1 MTYNQL
7 WKRLTAIYNEREAQA
22 IVRTVLDALF
32 GMSLTDICLGKVTQL
47 SADDTT
53 RLEKIIQRLEKS
65 EPVQYVLGAEWFAGR
80 LFSVA
85 PGVLIPRPETEA
97 LVQWAC
103 DEAKEKEKEDNSK
116 EERGEEEEGS
126 RKGEG
131 SKKDEAPKKE
141 EAQRKEDASKKEE
154 QLLSSPSKEEK
165 EGSKKGEA
173 SKKEEQLLSSPSKEE
188 KEGSKKG
195 EASKKEE
202 QLLSSP
208 SKEEKEGSK
217 KGEAS
222 KKEEQLLSSPSKE
235 EKEGLR
241 KEAEAPHP
249 SILDIGTG
257 SGCIAITVALALP
270 KARVTAWDIST
281 DALTIAAGNAHRL
294 GASVRFEHQDA
305 LSAPDD
311 EERWDVIVSN
321 PPYICDRERADM
333 SDNVLSYE
341 PELALF
347 VPDSDPLLFYRAIT
361 RYASKALKPGGRLLF
376 ETNTA
381 YAHEVAQ
388 AMADEGFTAIE
399 VRNDC
404 FGKPR
409 MVKGAFLKVKK

>member
-53 RLEKIIQRLEKS
+53 RLEKIMQRLEKS

-80 LFSVA
+80 LFDVA
-85 PGVLIPRPETEA
+85 PGVLIPRPETED
-97 LVQWAC
+97 LVKWAC

-116 EERGEEEEGS
+116 EERG
-126 RKGEG
+126 
-131 SKKDEAPKKE
+131 
-141 EAQRKEDASKKEE
+141 
-154 QLLSSPSKEEK
+154 KEEK
-165 EGSKKGEA
+165 EVSKKGEA
-173 SKKEEQLLSSPSKEE
+173 PQKEEQPLSSTLKEE
-188 KEGSKKG
+188 E
-195 EASKKEE
+195 
-202 QLLSSP
+202 
-208 SKEEKEGSK
+208 
-217 KGEAS
+217 
-222 KKEEQLLSSPSKE
+222 
-235 EKEGLR
+235 EGLR
-241 KEAEAPHP
+241 KGKDASQKEEQHLSSLLKSNKEVSEKGEEAPHP

-270 KARVTAWDIST
+270 QARVTAWDIST
-281 DALTIAAGNAHRL
+281 DALAIAAGNAHRL

-333 SDNVLSYE
+333 SDNVLCYE

-347 VPDSDPLLFYRAIT
+347 VPDSDPLLFYRAIA

-388 AMADEGFTAIE
+388 TMADEGFTAIE

-409 MVKGAFLKVKK
+409 MVKGTFLKVKKG

>member
-53 RLEKIIQRLEKS
+53 RLEKIMQRLEKS

-80 LFSVA
+80 LFDVA
-85 PGVLIPRPETEA
+85 PGVLIPRPETED
-97 LVQWAC
+97 LVKWAC
-103 DEAKEKEKEDNSK
+103 DEAKGKEKEDNSK
-116 EERGEEEEGS
+116 EERGKEEKEV
-126 RKGEG
+126 
-131 SKKDEAPKKE
+131 SKKREAPKKE
-141 EAQRKEDASKKEE
+141 EQP
-154 QLLSSPSKEEK
+154 LSYP
-165 EGSKKGEA
+165 
-173 SKKEEQLLSSPSKEE
+173 L
-188 KEGSKKG
+188 
-195 EASKKEE
+195 
-202 QLLSSP
+202 
-208 SKEEKEGSK
+208 
-217 KGEAS
+217 
-222 KKEEQLLSSPSKE
+222 KE

-241 KEAEAPHP
+241 KGEDASQKEEQLLSSLLKNNKEVSKKGEEAPHP

-270 KARVTAWDIST
+270 QARVTAWDIST
-281 DALTIAAGNAHRL
+281 DALAIAAGNAHRL

-347 VPDSDPLLFYRAIT
+347 VPDSDPLLFYRAIA

-388 AMADEGFTAIE
+388 VMADEGFTAIE

-409 MVKGAFLKVKK
+409 MVKGAFIREE

>member
-53 RLEKIIQRLEKS
+53 RLEKIMQRLEKS
-65 EPVQYVLGAEWFAGR
+65 EPVQYVLGAGWFAGR
-80 LFSVA
+80 LFDVA
-85 PGVLIPRPETEA
+85 PGVLIPRPETED
-97 LVQWAC
+97 LVKWAC

-116 EERGEEEEGS
+116 EERGKEEKEVS
-126 RKGEG
+126 KKGE
-131 SKKDEAPKKE
+131 AP
-141 EAQRKEDASKKEE
+141 QKEE
-154 QLLSSPSKEEK
+154 QLLSSPLKEEE
-165 EGSKKGEA
+165 EGLRKGKDA
-173 SKKEEQLLSSPSKEE
+173 SQKEEQLLSSPLKEE
-188 KEGSKKG
+188 E
-195 EASKKEE
+195 
-202 QLLSSP
+202 
-208 SKEEKEGSK
+208 
-217 KGEAS
+217 
-222 KKEEQLLSSPSKE
+222 
-235 EKEGLR
+235 EGLR
-241 KEAEAPHP
+241 KGEDAPQKEEQHLSSLLKSNKEVSEKGEEVPHP

-270 KARVTAWDIST
+270 QARVTAWDIST
-281 DALTIAAGNAHRL
+281 DALAIAAGNAHRL

-311 EERWDVIVSN
+311 EACWDVIVSN

-347 VPDSDPLLFYRAIT
+347 VPDSDPLLFYRAIA

-381 YAHEVAQ
+381 YVHEVAQ
-388 AMADEGFTAIE
+388 AMANEGFTAIE

-404 FGKPR
+404 FGKQR
-409 MVKGAFLKVKK
+409 MVKGDFLKVKK

>member
-7 WKRLTAIYNEREAQA
+7 WKRLTVIYNEREAQA

-53 RLEKIIQRLEKS
+53 RLEKIMQRLEKS

-80 LFSVA
+80 LFDVA
-85 PGVLIPRPETEA
+85 PGVLIPRPETED
-97 LVQWAC
+97 LVKWAC

-116 EERGEEEEGS
+116 EERGKEERSEEE
-126 RKGEG
+126 
-131 SKKDEAPKKE
+131 
-141 EAQRKEDASKKEE
+141 KEDSKKE
-154 QLLSSPSKEEK
+154 
-165 EGSKKGEA
+165 
-173 SKKEEQLLSSPSKEE
+173 
-188 KEGSKKG
+188 
-195 EASKKEE
+195 
-202 QLLSSP
+202 
-208 SKEEKEGSK
+208 
-217 KGEAS
+217 
-222 KKEEQLLSSPSKE
+222 
-235 EKEGLR
+235 
-241 KEAEAPHP
+241 EAPHP

-270 KARVTAWDIST
+270 QARVTAWDIST
-281 DALTIAAGNAHRL
+281 DALAIAAGNAHRL

-311 EERWDVIVSN
+311 EACWDVIVSN

-388 AMADEGFTAIE
+388 TMANEGFTAIE

-409 MVKGAFLKVKK
+409 MVKGAFIREE

>member
-53 RLEKIIQRLEKS
+53 RLEKIMQRLEKS
-65 EPVQYVLGAEWFAGR
+65 EPVQYVLGAGWFAGR
-80 LFSVA
+80 LFDVA
-85 PGVLIPRPETEA
+85 PGVLIPRPETED
-97 LVQWAC
+97 LVKWAC

-116 EERGEEEEGS
+116 EERGKEEMEVSE
-126 RKGEG
+126 KG
-131 SKKDEAPKKE
+131 EAPKKE
-141 EAQRKEDASKKEE
+141 EQP
-154 QLLSSPSKEEK
+154 LSTP
-165 EGSKKGEA
+165 
-173 SKKEEQLLSSPSKEE
+173 L
-188 KEGSKKG
+188 
-195 EASKKEE
+195 
-202 QLLSSP
+202 
-208 SKEEKEGSK
+208 
-217 KGEAS
+217 
-222 KKEEQLLSSPSKE
+222 KE

-241 KEAEAPHP
+241 KGKDASQKEEQPLSSPLKEEEEGLRKGKDASQKEEQHLSSLLKSNKEVSEKGEEVPHP

-270 KARVTAWDIST
+270 QARVTAWDIST

-311 EERWDVIVSN
+311 EARWDVIVSN

-347 VPDSDPLLFYRAIT
+347 VPDNDPLLFYRAIA

-388 AMADEGFTAIE
+388 TMANEGFTAIE

-409 MVKGAFLKVKK
+409 MVKGDFLKVKK

>member
-53 RLEKIIQRLEKS
+53 RLEKIMQRLEKS

-80 LFSVA
+80 LFDVA
-85 PGVLIPRPETEA
+85 PGVLIPRPETEN
-97 LVQWAC
+97 LVKWAC

-116 EERGEEEEGS
+116 EERGKEEKEVS
-126 RKGEG
+126 KKGE
-131 SKKDEAPKKE
+131 AP
-141 EAQRKEDASKKEE
+141 QKEE
-154 QLLSSPSKEEK
+154 QLLSSPLKEE
-165 EGSKKGEA
+165 E
-173 SKKEEQLLSSPSKEE
+173 
-188 KEGSKKG
+188 
-195 EASKKEE
+195 
-202 QLLSSP
+202 
-208 SKEEKEGSK
+208 
-217 KGEAS
+217 
-222 KKEEQLLSSPSKE
+222 
-235 EKEGLR
+235 EGLR
-241 KEAEAPHP
+241 KGKDASQKEEQHLYSLLKSNKEVSEKGEEVPHP

-270 KARVTAWDIST
+270 QARVTAWDIST
-281 DALTIAAGNAHRL
+281 DALAIAAGNAHRL

-321 PPYICDRERADM
+321 PPYICDKERADM

-347 VPDSDPLLFYRAIT
+347 VPDSDPLLFYRAIA

-388 AMADEGFTAIE
+388 AMANEGFTAIE
-399 VRNDC
+399 IRNDC

-409 MVKGAFLKVKK
+409 MVKGTFFKGKKVKR

>member
-53 RLEKIIQRLEKS
+53 RLEKIMQRLEKS

-80 LFSVA
+80 LFDVA
-85 PGVLIPRPETEA
+85 PGVLIPRPETED
-97 LVQWAC
+97 LVKWAC
-103 DEAKEKEKEDNSK
+103 DEAREKEDNSK
-116 EERGEEEEGS
+116 EERG
-126 RKGEG
+126 
-131 SKKDEAPKKE
+131 KE
-141 EAQRKEDASKKEE
+141 EKEDSKKEE
-154 QLLSSPSKEEK
+154 V
-165 EGSKKGEA
+165 
-173 SKKEEQLLSSPSKEE
+173 
-188 KEGSKKG
+188 
-195 EASKKEE
+195 
-202 QLLSSP
+202 
-208 SKEEKEGSK
+208 
-217 KGEAS
+217 
-222 KKEEQLLSSPSKE
+222 
-235 EKEGLR
+235 
-241 KEAEAPHP
+241 PHP

-270 KARVTAWDIST
+270 QARVTAWDIST
-281 DALTIAAGNAHRL
+281 DALAIAAGNAHRL

-347 VPDSDPLLFYRAIT
+347 VPDSDPLLFYRAIA

-388 AMADEGFTAIE
+388 TMANEGFTAIE

-409 MVKGAFLKVKK
+409 MVKGAFIREE

>member
-7 WKRLTAIYNEREAQA
+7 WKRLTVIYNEREAQA
-22 IVRTVLDALF
+22 IVRTVLDVLF

-53 RLEKIIQRLEKS
+53 RLEKIMQRLEKS

-80 LFSVA
+80 LFDVA
-85 PGVLIPRPETEA
+85 PGVLIPRPETEE
-97 LVQWAC
+97 LVKWTC

-116 EERGEEEEGS
+116 EERG
-126 RKGEG
+126 
-131 SKKDEAPKKE
+131 
-141 EAQRKEDASKKEE
+141 
-154 QLLSSPSKEEK
+154 KEEK
-165 EGSKKGEA
+165 EVSKKGE
-173 SKKEEQLLSSPSKEE
+173 
-188 KEGSKKG
+188 
-195 EASKKEE
+195 
-202 QLLSSP
+202 
-208 SKEEKEGSK
+208 
-217 KGEAS
+217 
-222 KKEEQLLSSPSKE
+222 
-235 EKEGLR
+235 
-241 KEAEAPHP
+241 EAPHP

-270 KARVTAWDIST
+270 QARVTAWDIST
-281 DALTIAAGNAHRL
+281 DALAIAAGNAHRL

-311 EERWDVIVSN
+311 EACWDVIVSN

-409 MVKGAFLKVKK
+409 MVKGAFIREE

>member
-53 RLEKIIQRLEKS
+53 RLEKIMQRLEKS

-80 LFSVA
+80 LFDVA
-85 PGVLIPRPETEA
+85 PGVLIPRPETED
-97 LVQWAC
+97 LVKWAC
-103 DEAKEKEKEDNSK
+103 DEAKEKEKEKEDNSK
-116 EERGEEEEGS
+116 EERGKEEKEVS
-126 RKGEG
+126 KKGE
-131 SKKDEAPKKE
+131 AP
-141 EAQRKEDASKKEE
+141 KKEE
-154 QLLSSPSKEEK
+154 QLLSSPLKEEE
-165 EGSKKGEA
+165 EGLRKGKDA
-173 SKKEEQLLSSPSKEE
+173 SQKEEQPLSS
-188 KEGSKKG
+188 
-195 EASKKEE
+195 
-202 QLLSSP
+202 LL
-208 SKEEKEGSK
+208 
-217 KGEAS
+217 
-222 KKEEQLLSSPSKE
+222 KE

-241 KEAEAPHP
+241 KGEDASQKEEQLLSSLLKNNKEVSEKGEEAPHP

-270 KARVTAWDIST
+270 QARVTAWDIST
-281 DALTIAAGNAHRL
+281 DALAIAAGNAHRL

-347 VPDSDPLLFYRAIT
+347 VPDSDPLLFYRAIA

-409 MVKGAFLKVKK
+409 MVKGAFIREE

>member
-7 WKRLTAIYNEREAQA
+7 WKRLTVIYNEREAQA

-53 RLEKIIQRLEKS
+53 RLEKIMQRLEKS

-80 LFSVA
+80 LFDVA
-85 PGVLIPRPETEA
+85 PGVLIPRPETED
-97 LVQWAC
+97 LVRWAC
-103 DEAKEKEKEDNSK
+103 DEAKEKEDNSK
-116 EERGEEEEGS
+116 EERGKEEKEV
-126 RKGEG
+126 
-131 SKKDEAPKKE
+131 SKKREAPKKE
-141 EAQRKEDASKKEE
+141 EQPLSSPLKEEKEGLRKGKDASKKEE
-154 QLLSSPSKEEK
+154 QLLSSLLKNNKEV
-165 EGSKKGEA
+165 SKKGE
-173 SKKEEQLLSSPSKEE
+173 
-188 KEGSKKG
+188 
-195 EASKKEE
+195 
-202 QLLSSP
+202 
-208 SKEEKEGSK
+208 
-217 KGEAS
+217 
-222 KKEEQLLSSPSKE
+222 
-235 EKEGLR
+235 
-241 KEAEAPHP
+241 EAPHP

-270 KARVTAWDIST
+270 QARVTAWDIST
-281 DALTIAAGNAHRL
+281 DALAIAAGNAHRL

-347 VPDSDPLLFYRAIT
+347 VPDSDPLLFYRAIAH
-361 RYASKALKPGGRLLF
+361 YASKALKPGGRLLF

-388 AMADEGFTAIE
+388 TMADEGFTAIE

-409 MVKGAFLKVKK
+409 MVKGAFIREE

>member
-53 RLEKIIQRLEKS
+53 RLEKIMQRLEKS

-80 LFSVA
+80 LFDVA
-85 PGVLIPRPETEA
+85 PGVLIPRPETED
-97 LVQWAC
+97 LVKWTC
-103 DEAKEKEKEDNSK
+103 DEAKEKEKEKEDNSK
-116 EERGEEEEGS
+116 EERG
-126 RKGEG
+126 
-131 SKKDEAPKKE
+131 
-141 EAQRKEDASKKEE
+141 
-154 QLLSSPSKEEK
+154 KEEK
-165 EGSKKGEA
+165 EVSKKGE
-173 SKKEEQLLSSPSKEE
+173 
-188 KEGSKKG
+188 
-195 EASKKEE
+195 
-202 QLLSSP
+202 
-208 SKEEKEGSK
+208 
-217 KGEAS
+217 
-222 KKEEQLLSSPSKE
+222 
-235 EKEGLR
+235 
-241 KEAEAPHP
+241 EAPHP

-270 KARVTAWDIST
+270 QAHVTAWDIST
-281 DALTIAAGNAHRL
+281 DALAIAAGNAHRL

-347 VPDSDPLLFYRAIT
+347 VPDSDPLLFYRAIA

-388 AMADEGFTAIE
+388 TMANEGFTAIE

-409 MVKGAFLKVKK
+409 MVKGAFIREE

>member
-53 RLEKIIQRLEKS
+53 RLEKIMQRLEKS

-80 LFSVA
+80 LFDVA
-85 PGVLIPRPETEA
+85 PGVLIPRPETED
-97 LVQWAC
+97 LVKWAC
-103 DEAKEKEKEDNSK
+103 DEAKEKEDNSK
-116 EERGEEEEGS
+116 EERGKEEKEV
-126 RKGEG
+126 
-131 SKKDEAPKKE
+131 SKKREAL
-141 EAQRKEDASKKEE
+141 KKEE
-154 QLLSSPSKEEK
+154 QPLSSP
-165 EGSKKGEA
+165 
-173 SKKEEQLLSSPSKEE
+173 L
-188 KEGSKKG
+188 
-195 EASKKEE
+195 
-202 QLLSSP
+202 
-208 SKEEKEGSK
+208 
-217 KGEAS
+217 
-222 KKEEQLLSSPSKE
+222 KE

-241 KEAEAPHP
+241 KGEDAPQKEEQLLSSLLKNNNEVSKKGEEAPHP

-270 KARVTAWDIST
+270 QARVTAWDIST
-281 DALTIAAGNAHRL
+281 DALAIAAGNAHRL

-311 EERWDVIVSN
+311 EACWDVIVSN

-347 VPDSDPLLFYRAIT
+347 VPDSDPLLFYRAIA

-409 MVKGAFLKVKK
+409 MVKGAFIREE

>member
-53 RLEKIIQRLEKS
+53 RLEKIMQRLEKS

-80 LFSVA
+80 LFDVA
-85 PGVLIPRPETEA
+85 PGVLIPRPETED
-97 LVQWAC
+97 LVKWAC

-116 EERGEEEEGS
+116 EERGKEEMEVSE
-126 RKGEG
+126 KG
-131 SKKDEAPKKE
+131 EAPKKE
-141 EAQRKEDASKKEE
+141 EQP
-154 QLLSSPSKEEK
+154 LSSPLKEK
-165 EGSKKGEA
+165 
-173 SKKEEQLLSSPSKEE
+173 
-188 KEGSKKG
+188 
-195 EASKKEE
+195 
-202 QLLSSP
+202 
-208 SKEEKEGSK
+208 
-217 KGEAS
+217 
-222 KKEEQLLSSPSKE
+222 
-235 EKEGLR
+235 KEGLR
-241 KEAEAPHP
+241 KGEDAPQKEEQHLSSLLKNNKEVSEKGEEVPHP

-270 KARVTAWDIST
+270 QARVTAWDIST
-281 DALTIAAGNAHRL
+281 DALAIAAGNAHRL

-305 LSAPDD
+305 LNAPDD

-347 VPDSDPLLFYRAIT
+347 VPDSDPLLFYRAIA

-381 YAHEVAQ
+381 YVHEVAQ
-388 AMADEGFTAIE
+388 TMADEGFTAIE

-409 MVKGAFLKVKK
+409 MVKGDFLKVKK

>member
-53 RLEKIIQRLEKS
+53 RLEKIMQRLEKS
-65 EPVQYVLGAEWFAGR
+65 EPVQYVLGAGWFAGR
-80 LFSVA
+80 LFDVA
-85 PGVLIPRPETEA
+85 PGVLIPRPETED
-97 LVQWAC
+97 LVKWAC
-103 DEAKEKEKEDNSK
+103 DEAKEKEDNSK
-116 EERGEEEEGS
+116 EERGKEEKEVS
-126 RKGEG
+126 KKGE
-131 SKKDEAPKKE
+131 AP
-141 EAQRKEDASKKEE
+141 QKEE
-154 QLLSSPSKEEK
+154 QLLSSPLKEEE
-165 EGSKKGEA
+165 EGLRKGEDA
-173 SKKEEQLLSSPSKEE
+173 PQKEEQPLSSP
-188 KEGSKKG
+188 
-195 EASKKEE
+195 
-202 QLLSSP
+202 L
-208 SKEEKEGSK
+208 
-217 KGEAS
+217 
-222 KKEEQLLSSPSKE
+222 KE

-241 KEAEAPHP
+241 KGEDASQKEEQLLSSLLKNNKEVSEKGEEAPHP
-249 SILDIGTG
+249 TILDIGTG

-270 KARVTAWDIST
+270 QARVTAWDIST
-281 DALTIAAGNAHRL
+281 DALAIAAGNAHRL
-294 GASVRFEHQDA
+294 GASIRFEHQDA
-305 LSAPDD
+305 LNAPDD
-311 EERWDVIVSN
+311 EARWDVIVSN

-347 VPDSDPLLFYRAIT
+347 VPDSDPLLFYRAIA

-381 YAHEVAQ
+381 YVLEVAQ
-388 AMADEGFTAIE
+388 AMANEGFTAIE

-409 MVKGAFLKVKK
+409 MVKGTFFKGKKVKR

>member
-53 RLEKIIQRLEKS
+53 RLEKIMQRLEKS

-80 LFSVA
+80 LFDVA
-85 PGVLIPRPETEA
+85 PGVLIPRPETED
-97 LVQWAC
+97 LVKWAC

-116 EERGEEEEGS
+116 EERG
-126 RKGEG
+126 
-131 SKKDEAPKKE
+131 KE
-141 EAQRKEDASKKEE
+141 EKEVSKKEE
-154 QLLSSPSKEEK
+154 V
-165 EGSKKGEA
+165 
-173 SKKEEQLLSSPSKEE
+173 
-188 KEGSKKG
+188 
-195 EASKKEE
+195 
-202 QLLSSP
+202 
-208 SKEEKEGSK
+208 
-217 KGEAS
+217 
-222 KKEEQLLSSPSKE
+222 
-235 EKEGLR
+235 
-241 KEAEAPHP
+241 PHP

-270 KARVTAWDIST
+270 QARVTAWDIST
-281 DALTIAAGNAHRL
+281 DALAIAAGNAHKL

-347 VPDSDPLLFYRAIT
+347 VPDNDPLLFYRAIA

-388 AMADEGFTAIE
+388 VMADEGFTAIE

-409 MVKGAFLKVKK
+409 MVKGAFIREE

>member
-53 RLEKIIQRLEKS
+53 RLEKIMQRLEKS

-80 LFSVA
+80 LFDVA
-85 PGVLIPRPETEA
+85 PGVLIPRPETED
-97 LVQWAC
+97 LVKWAC
-103 DEAKEKEKEDNSK
+103 DEAKEKEKEKEKEDNSK
-116 EERGEEEEGS
+116 EERG
-126 RKGEG
+126 
-131 SKKDEAPKKE
+131 
-141 EAQRKEDASKKEE
+141 
-154 QLLSSPSKEEK
+154 KEEK
-165 EGSKKGEA
+165 EVSKKGE
-173 SKKEEQLLSSPSKEE
+173 
-188 KEGSKKG
+188 
-195 EASKKEE
+195 
-202 QLLSSP
+202 
-208 SKEEKEGSK
+208 
-217 KGEAS
+217 
-222 KKEEQLLSSPSKE
+222 
-235 EKEGLR
+235 
-241 KEAEAPHP
+241 EAPHP

-270 KARVTAWDIST
+270 QAHVTAWDIST
-281 DALTIAAGNAHRL
+281 DALAIAAGNAHRL

-347 VPDSDPLLFYRAIT
+347 VPDSDPLLFYRAIA

-388 AMADEGFTAIE
+388 TMANEGFTAIE

-409 MVKGAFLKVKK
+409 MVKGAFIREE

>member
-85 PGVLIPRPETEA
+85 PGVLIPRPETED
-97 LVQWAC
+97 LVKWAC
-103 DEAKEKEKEDNSK
+103 DEAKEKEKEDNGK
-116 EERGEEEEGS
+116 EERGKEEEE
-126 RKGEG
+126 
-131 SKKDEAPKKE
+131 D
-141 EAQRKEDASKKEE
+141 SKKEE
-154 QLLSSPSKEEK
+154 QTFSSPSKEEK
-165 EGSKKGEA
+165 ED
-173 SKKEEQLLSSPSKEE
+173 SKE
-188 KEGSKKG
+188 G
-195 EASKKEE
+195 
-202 QLLSSP
+202 
-208 SKEEKEGSK
+208 
-217 KGEAS
+217 
-222 KKEEQLLSSPSKE
+222 
-235 EKEGLR
+235 
-241 KEAEAPHP
+241 EAPHP

-270 KARVTAWDIST
+270 QARVTAWDISP
-281 DALTIAAGNAHRL
+281 DALAIAAGNAHKL

-311 EERWDVIVSN
+311 KERWDVIVSN

-347 VPDSDPLLFYRAIT
+347 VPDSDPLLFYRAIA
-361 RYASKALKPGGRLLF
+361 RYASKALKPRGRLLF

-388 AMADEGFTAIE
+388 AMANEGFTAIE

-409 MVKGAFLKVKK
+409 MVKGAFIREELIK

>member
-53 RLEKIIQRLEKS
+53 RLEKIMQRLEKS

-80 LFSVA
+80 LFDVA
-85 PGVLIPRPETEA
+85 PGVLIPRPETED
-97 LVQWAC
+97 LVKWAC
-103 DEAKEKEKEDNSK
+103 DEAKEKEKEDNNK
-116 EERGEEEEGS
+116 EERGKEEKEVS
-126 RKGEG
+126 KKGE
-131 SKKDEAPKKE
+131 AP
-141 EAQRKEDASKKEE
+141 QKEE
-154 QLLSSPSKEEK
+154 QLLSSPLKEEE
-165 EGSKKGEA
+165 EGLRKGEDA
-173 SKKEEQLLSSPSKEE
+173 SQKEEQPLSS
-188 KEGSKKG
+188 
-195 EASKKEE
+195 
-202 QLLSSP
+202 LL
-208 SKEEKEGSK
+208 
-217 KGEAS
+217 
-222 KKEEQLLSSPSKE
+222 KE

-241 KEAEAPHP
+241 KGEDASQKEEQHLSSLLKSNKEVSEKGEEVPHP

-270 KARVTAWDIST
+270 QARVTAWDIST
-281 DALTIAAGNAHRL
+281 DALAIAAGNAHRL

-321 PPYICDRERADM
+321 PPYICDKERADM

-347 VPDSDPLLFYRAIT
+347 VPDSDPLLFYRAIA

-381 YAHEVAQ
+381 YVHEVAQ

-409 MVKGAFLKVKK
+409 MVKGTFFKGKKVKR

>member
-53 RLEKIIQRLEKS
+53 RLEKIMQRLEKS

-80 LFSVA
+80 LFDVA
-85 PGVLIPRPETEA
+85 PGVLIPRPETED
-97 LVQWAC
+97 LVKWAC
-103 DEAKEKEKEDNSK
+103 DEAKEKEDNSK
-116 EERGEEEEGS
+116 EERGKEE
-126 RKGEG
+126 
-131 SKKDEAPKKE
+131 KKD
-141 EAQRKEDASKKEE
+141 SKKEE
-154 QLLSSPSKEEK
+154 V
-165 EGSKKGEA
+165 
-173 SKKEEQLLSSPSKEE
+173 
-188 KEGSKKG
+188 
-195 EASKKEE
+195 
-202 QLLSSP
+202 
-208 SKEEKEGSK
+208 
-217 KGEAS
+217 
-222 KKEEQLLSSPSKE
+222 
-235 EKEGLR
+235 
-241 KEAEAPHP
+241 PHP

-270 KARVTAWDIST
+270 QARVTAWDIST
-281 DALTIAAGNAHRL
+281 DALAIAAGNAHRL

-347 VPDSDPLLFYRAIT
+347 VPDSDPLLFYRAIA

-388 AMADEGFTAIE
+388 TMANEGFTAIE

-409 MVKGAFLKVKK
+409 MVKGAFIREE

>member
-65 EPVQYVLGAEWFAGR
+65 EPVQYVLGTEWFAGR
-80 LFSVA
+80 LFSVD

-131 SKKDEAPKKE
+131 SKKDEAPQKE

-165 EGSKKGEA
+165 EG
-173 SKKEEQLLSSPSKEE
+173 LR
-188 KEGSKKG
+188 KG

-241 KEAEAPHP
+241 KEEEAPHP

-270 KARVTAWDIST
+270 QAHVTAWDIST
-281 DALTIAAGNAHRL
+281 DALAIAAGNAHRL

-311 EERWDVIVSN
+311 KERWDVIVSN

-347 VPDSDPLLFYRAIT
+347 VPDSDPLLFYRAIV

-409 MVKGAFLKVKK
+409 MVKGKAFF

>member
-53 RLEKIIQRLEKS
+53 RLEKIMQRLEKS

-80 LFSVA
+80 LFDVA
-85 PGVLIPRPETEA
+85 PGVLIPRPETED
-97 LVQWAC
+97 LVKWAC
-103 DEAKEKEKEDNSK
+103 DEAKEKEDNSK
-116 EERGEEEEGS
+116 EERGKEEKEV
-126 RKGEG
+126 
-131 SKKDEAPKKE
+131 SKKGEAPKKE
-141 EAQRKEDASKKEE
+141 EQP
-154 QLLSSPSKEEK
+154 LSTP
-165 EGSKKGEA
+165 
-173 SKKEEQLLSSPSKEE
+173 L
-188 KEGSKKG
+188 
-195 EASKKEE
+195 
-202 QLLSSP
+202 
-208 SKEEKEGSK
+208 
-217 KGEAS
+217 
-222 KKEEQLLSSPSKE
+222 KE

-241 KEAEAPHP
+241 KGEDASQKEEQLLSSLLKNNKEVSEKGEEAPHP

-270 KARVTAWDIST
+270 QARVTAWDIST
-281 DALTIAAGNAHRL
+281 DALAIAAGNAHRL

-333 SDNVLSYE
+333 SNNVLSYE

-409 MVKGAFLKVKK
+409 MVKGAFIREE

>member
-1 MTYNQL
+1 M
-7 WKRLTAIYNEREAQA
+7 
-22 IVRTVLDALF
+22 
-32 GMSLTDICLGKVTQL
+32 M
-47 SADDTT
+47 
-53 RLEKIIQRLEKS
+53 EKS

-103 DEAKEKEKEDNSK
+103 DEAKEKEKEDNGK

-154 QLLSSPSKEEK
+154 QLHSSPSKEKK
-165 EGSKKGEA
+165 EGSKKEEA
-173 SKKEEQLLSSPSKEE
+173 S
-188 KEGSKKG
+188 
-195 EASKKEE
+195 
-202 QLLSSP
+202 
-208 SKEEKEGSK
+208 

-241 KEAEAPHP
+241 KEEEIPHP

-270 KARVTAWDIST
+270 QARVTAWDIST
-281 DALTIAAGNAHRL
+281 DALAIAAGNAHRL

-311 EERWDVIVSN
+311 KERWDVIVSN

-347 VPDSDPLLFYRAIT
+347 VPDSDPLLFYHAIV

-399 VRNDC
+399 IRNDC

-409 MVKGAFLKVKK
+409 MVKGKAFF

>member
-7 WKRLTAIYNEREAQA
+7 WKRLTVIYNEREAQA

-53 RLEKIIQRLEKS
+53 RLEKIMQRLEKS

-80 LFSVA
+80 LFDVA
-85 PGVLIPRPETEA
+85 PGVLIPRPETED
-97 LVQWAC
+97 LVKWAC

-116 EERGEEEEGS
+116 EERGKEEKEVYK
-126 RKGEG
+126 KG
-131 SKKDEAPKKE
+131 EAPKKE
-141 EAQRKEDASKKEE
+141 EQPLSSPIKEEKEGLRKGKDAPQKEEQLLSSPLKEEEEGLRKGEDASKKEE
-154 QLLSSPSKEEK
+154 QLLSSLLKNNKEV
-165 EGSKKGEA
+165 SKKGE
-173 SKKEEQLLSSPSKEE
+173 
-188 KEGSKKG
+188 
-195 EASKKEE
+195 
-202 QLLSSP
+202 
-208 SKEEKEGSK
+208 
-217 KGEAS
+217 
-222 KKEEQLLSSPSKE
+222 
-235 EKEGLR
+235 
-241 KEAEAPHP
+241 EAPHP

-270 KARVTAWDIST
+270 QARVTAWDIST
-281 DALTIAAGNAHRL
+281 DALDIAAGNAHRL

-305 LSAPDD
+305 LNAPDD

-347 VPDSDPLLFYRAIT
+347 VPDSDPLLFYRAIA

-388 AMADEGFTAIE
+388 VMANEGFTAIE

-409 MVKGAFLKVKK
+409 MVKGAFIREE

>member
-7 WKRLTAIYNEREAQA
+7 WKRLTVIYNEREAQA

-53 RLEKIIQRLEKS
+53 RLEKIMQRLEKS

-80 LFSVA
+80 LFDVA
-85 PGVLIPRPETEA
+85 PGVLIPRPETED
-97 LVQWAC
+97 LVKWAC
-103 DEAKEKEKEDNSK
+103 DEAKGKEKEDNSK
-116 EERGEEEEGS
+116 EERG
-126 RKGEG
+126 
-131 SKKDEAPKKE
+131 
-141 EAQRKEDASKKEE
+141 
-154 QLLSSPSKEEK
+154 KEEK
-165 EGSKKGEA
+165 EVSKKGEV
-173 SKKEEQLLSSPSKEE
+173 
-188 KEGSKKG
+188 
-195 EASKKEE
+195 
-202 QLLSSP
+202 
-208 SKEEKEGSK
+208 
-217 KGEAS
+217 
-222 KKEEQLLSSPSKE
+222 
-235 EKEGLR
+235 
-241 KEAEAPHP
+241 PHP

-270 KARVTAWDIST
+270 QARVTAWDIST
-281 DALTIAAGNAHRL
+281 DALAIAAGNAHRL

-333 SDNVLSYE
+333 SDNVISYE

-347 VPDSDPLLFYRAIT
+347 VPDNDPLLFYHAIA

-388 AMADEGFTAIE
+388 TMANEGFTAIE

-409 MVKGAFLKVKK
+409 MVKGAFIREE

>member
-7 WKRLTAIYNEREAQA
+7 WKRLTVIYNEREAQA

-53 RLEKIIQRLEKS
+53 RLEKIMQRLEKL

-80 LFSVA
+80 LFDVA
-85 PGVLIPRPETEA
+85 PGVLIPRPETED
-97 LVQWAC
+97 LVKWAC
-103 DEAKEKEKEDNSK
+103 DEAKGKEKEDNSK
-116 EERGEEEEGS
+116 EEKEV
-126 RKGEG
+126 
-131 SKKDEAPKKE
+131 SKKREALKKE
-141 EAQRKEDASKKEE
+141 EQPLSSPLKEEKEGLRKGKDASKKEE
-154 QLLSSPSKEEK
+154 QLLSSLLKNNKEV
-165 EGSKKGEA
+165 SKKGE
-173 SKKEEQLLSSPSKEE
+173 EV
-188 KEGSKKG
+188 
-195 EASKKEE
+195 
-202 QLLSSP
+202 
-208 SKEEKEGSK
+208 
-217 KGEAS
+217 
-222 KKEEQLLSSPSKE
+222 
-235 EKEGLR
+235 
-241 KEAEAPHP
+241 PHP

-270 KARVTAWDIST
+270 QARVTAWDIST
-281 DALTIAAGNAHRL
+281 DALAIAAGNAHRL

-347 VPDSDPLLFYRAIT
+347 VPDNDPLLFYRAIAH
-361 RYASKALKPGGRLLF
+361 YASKALKPGGRLLF

-388 AMADEGFTAIE
+388 TMADEGFTAIE

-409 MVKGAFLKVKK
+409 MVKGAFIREE

>member
-53 RLEKIIQRLEKS
+53 RLEKIMQRLEKS
-65 EPVQYVLGAEWFAGR
+65 EPVQYVLGAGWFAGR
-80 LFSVA
+80 LFDVA
-85 PGVLIPRPETEA
+85 PGVLIPRPETED
-97 LVQWAC
+97 LVKWAC

-116 EERGEEEEGS
+116 EERGKEEKEVS
-126 RKGEG
+126 KKGE
-131 SKKDEAPKKE
+131 AP
-141 EAQRKEDASKKEE
+141 QKEE
-154 QLLSSPSKEEK
+154 QLLSSPLKEEE
-165 EGSKKGEA
+165 EGLRKGKDA
-173 SKKEEQLLSSPSKEE
+173 SQKEEQPLSS
-188 KEGSKKG
+188 
-195 EASKKEE
+195 
-202 QLLSSP
+202 LL
-208 SKEEKEGSK
+208 
-217 KGEAS
+217 
-222 KKEEQLLSSPSKE
+222 KE

-241 KEAEAPHP
+241 KGKDASQKEEQPLSTPLKEEKEGLRKGKDASQKEEQHLSSLLKSNKEVSEKGEEVPHP

-270 KARVTAWDIST
+270 QARVTAWDIST
-281 DALTIAAGNAHRL
+281 DALAIAAGNAHRL

-321 PPYICDRERADM
+321 PPYICDKERADM
-333 SDNVLSYE
+333 SDNVLCYE

-347 VPDSDPLLFYRAIT
+347 VPDSDPLLFYRAIA

-381 YAHEVAQ
+381 YVHEVAQ
-388 AMADEGFTAIE
+388 TMANEGFTAIE

-409 MVKGAFLKVKK
+409 MVKGDFLKVKK

>member
-7 WKRLTAIYNEREAQA
+7 WKRLNAIYNEREAQA

-53 RLEKIIQRLEKS
+53 RLEKIMQRLEKS
-65 EPVQYVLGAEWFAGR
+65 EPVQYVLGSEWFAGR
-80 LFSVA
+80 LFGVA
-85 PGVLIPRPETEA
+85 PGVLIPRPETED
-97 LVQWAC
+97 LVKWAC

-116 EERGEEEEGS
+116 EERGKEEKEVSKKGETPQKGEQPLSSPLKEEKEGL
-126 RKGEG
+126 RKG
-131 SKKDEAPKKE
+131 
-141 EAQRKEDASKKEE
+141 EDASKKEE
-154 QLLSSPSKEEK
+154 QLLSSLFKNNKEVPE
-165 EGSKKGEA
+165 KGE
-173 SKKEEQLLSSPSKEE
+173 
-188 KEGSKKG
+188 
-195 EASKKEE
+195 
-202 QLLSSP
+202 
-208 SKEEKEGSK
+208 
-217 KGEAS
+217 
-222 KKEEQLLSSPSKE
+222 
-235 EKEGLR
+235 
-241 KEAEAPHP
+241 EAPHP

-270 KARVTAWDIST
+270 QARVTAWDIST
-281 DALTIAAGNAHRL
+281 DALAIAAGNAHRL

-347 VPDSDPLLFYRAIT
+347 VPDNDPLLFYRAIA

-409 MVKGAFLKVKK
+409 MVKGAFIREE

>member
-53 RLEKIIQRLEKS
+53 RLEKIMQRLEKS

-80 LFSVA
+80 LFDVA
-85 PGVLIPRPETEA
+85 PGVLIPRPETED
-97 LVQWAC
+97 LVKWAC

-116 EERGEEEEGS
+116 EERGKEEKEIS
-126 RKGEG
+126 KKGE
-131 SKKDEAPKKE
+131 AP
-141 EAQRKEDASKKEE
+141 QKEE
-154 QLLSSPSKEEK
+154 QLLSSPLKEE
-165 EGSKKGEA
+165 E
-173 SKKEEQLLSSPSKEE
+173 
-188 KEGSKKG
+188 
-195 EASKKEE
+195 
-202 QLLSSP
+202 
-208 SKEEKEGSK
+208 
-217 KGEAS
+217 
-222 KKEEQLLSSPSKE
+222 
-235 EKEGLR
+235 EGLR
-241 KEAEAPHP
+241 KGEDASQKEEQPLSSLLKSNKEVSEKGEEVPHP

-270 KARVTAWDIST
+270 QARVTAWDIST
-281 DALTIAAGNAHRL
+281 DALAIAAGNAHRL

-347 VPDSDPLLFYRAIT
+347 VPDSDPLLFYRAIA

-388 AMADEGFTAIE
+388 AMANEGFTAIE

-409 MVKGAFLKVKK
+409 MVKGAFLKVKR

>member
-53 RLEKIIQRLEKS
+53 RLEKIMQRLEKS

-80 LFSVA
+80 LFDVA
-85 PGVLIPRPETEA
+85 PGVLIPRPETED
-97 LVQWAC
+97 LVKWAC
-103 DEAKEKEKEDNSK
+103 DEAKEKEDNSK
-116 EERGEEEEGS
+116 EERG
-126 RKGEG
+126 
-131 SKKDEAPKKE
+131 KE
-141 EAQRKEDASKKEE
+141 EKEDSKKEE
-154 QLLSSPSKEEK
+154 V
-165 EGSKKGEA
+165 
-173 SKKEEQLLSSPSKEE
+173 
-188 KEGSKKG
+188 
-195 EASKKEE
+195 
-202 QLLSSP
+202 
-208 SKEEKEGSK
+208 
-217 KGEAS
+217 
-222 KKEEQLLSSPSKE
+222 
-235 EKEGLR
+235 
-241 KEAEAPHP
+241 PHP

-270 KARVTAWDIST
+270 QARVTAWDIST
-281 DALTIAAGNAHRL
+281 DALAIAAGNAHRL

-347 VPDSDPLLFYRAIT
+347 VPDSDPLLFYRAIA
-361 RYASKALKPGGRLLF
+361 RYASKALKPRGRLLF

-388 AMADEGFTAIE
+388 SMADEGFTAIE

-409 MVKGAFLKVKK
+409 MVKGAFIREE

>member
-53 RLEKIIQRLEKS
+53 RLEKIMQRLEKS

-80 LFSVA
+80 LFDVA
-85 PGVLIPRPETEA
+85 PGVLIPRPETED
-97 LVQWAC
+97 LVKWAC
-103 DEAKEKEKEDNSK
+103 DEAKEKEDNSK
-116 EERGEEEEGS
+116 EERG
-126 RKGEG
+126 
-131 SKKDEAPKKE
+131 KE
-141 EAQRKEDASKKEE
+141 EKEDSKKEE
-154 QLLSSPSKEEK
+154 V
-165 EGSKKGEA
+165 
-173 SKKEEQLLSSPSKEE
+173 
-188 KEGSKKG
+188 
-195 EASKKEE
+195 
-202 QLLSSP
+202 
-208 SKEEKEGSK
+208 
-217 KGEAS
+217 
-222 KKEEQLLSSPSKE
+222 
-235 EKEGLR
+235 
-241 KEAEAPHP
+241 PHP

-270 KARVTAWDIST
+270 QARVTAWDIST
-281 DALTIAAGNAHRL
+281 DALAIAAGNAHRL

-347 VPDSDPLLFYRAIT
+347 VPDSDPLLFYRAIA

-388 AMADEGFTAIE
+388 AMANEGFTAIE

-409 MVKGAFLKVKK
+409 MVKGAFIREE

>member
-53 RLEKIIQRLEKS
+53 RLEKIMQRLEKS

-80 LFSVA
+80 LFDVA
-85 PGVLIPRPETEA
+85 PGVLIPRPETED
-97 LVQWAC
+97 LVKWAC

-116 EERGEEEEGS
+116 EERGKEEKEVS
-126 RKGEG
+126 KKGE
-131 SKKDEAPKKE
+131 AP
-141 EAQRKEDASKKEE
+141 QKEE
-154 QLLSSPSKEEK
+154 QLLSSPLKEE
-165 EGSKKGEA
+165 E
-173 SKKEEQLLSSPSKEE
+173 
-188 KEGSKKG
+188 
-195 EASKKEE
+195 
-202 QLLSSP
+202 
-208 SKEEKEGSK
+208 
-217 KGEAS
+217 
-222 KKEEQLLSSPSKE
+222 
-235 EKEGLR
+235 EGLR
-241 KEAEAPHP
+241 KGEDAPQKEEQHLSSLLKSNKEVSEKGEEVPHP

-270 KARVTAWDIST
+270 QARVTAWDIST
-281 DALTIAAGNAHRL
+281 DALAIAAGNAHRL

-347 VPDSDPLLFYRAIT
+347 VPDSDPLLFYRAIA

-388 AMADEGFTAIE
+388 AMANEGFTAIE

-409 MVKGAFLKVKK
+409 MVKGTFFKGKKVKR

>member
-53 RLEKIIQRLEKS
+53 RLEKIMQRLEKS
-65 EPVQYVLGAEWFAGR
+65 EPVQYVLGAGWFAGR
-80 LFSVA
+80 LFDVA
-85 PGVLIPRPETEA
+85 PGVLIPRPETED
-97 LVQWAC
+97 LVKWAC

-116 EERGEEEEGS
+116 EERGKEEKEIS
-126 RKGEG
+126 KKGE
-131 SKKDEAPKKE
+131 AP
-141 EAQRKEDASKKEE
+141 QKEE
-154 QLLSSPSKEEK
+154 QLLSSPLKEEE
-165 EGSKKGEA
+165 EGLRKGKDA
-173 SKKEEQLLSSPSKEE
+173 SQKEEQLLSSLLKSNKEVSE
-188 KEGSKKG
+188 KG
-195 EASKKEE
+195 EEV
-202 QLLSSP
+202 
-208 SKEEKEGSK
+208 
-217 KGEAS
+217 
-222 KKEEQLLSSPSKE
+222 
-235 EKEGLR
+235 
-241 KEAEAPHP
+241 PHP

-270 KARVTAWDIST
+270 QARVTAWDIST
-281 DALTIAAGNAHRL
+281 DALAIAAGNAHRL

-321 PPYICDRERADM
+321 PPYICDKERADM

-347 VPDSDPLLFYRAIT
+347 VPDSDPLLFYRAIA

-388 AMADEGFTAIE
+388 AMANEGFTAIE

-409 MVKGAFLKVKK
+409 MVKGTFFKGKKVKR

>member
-53 RLEKIIQRLEKS
+53 RLEKIMQRLEKS

-80 LFSVA
+80 LFDVA
-85 PGVLIPRPETEA
+85 PGVLIPRPETED
-97 LVQWAC
+97 LVKWAC
-103 DEAKEKEKEDNSK
+103 DEAKEKEDNSK
-116 EERGEEEEGS
+116 EERGKEEKEV
-126 RKGEG
+126 
-131 SKKDEAPKKE
+131 SKKREAL
-141 EAQRKEDASKKEE
+141 KKEE
-154 QLLSSPSKEEK
+154 QPLSSP
-165 EGSKKGEA
+165 
-173 SKKEEQLLSSPSKEE
+173 L
-188 KEGSKKG
+188 
-195 EASKKEE
+195 
-202 QLLSSP
+202 
-208 SKEEKEGSK
+208 
-217 KGEAS
+217 
-222 KKEEQLLSSPSKE
+222 KE

-241 KEAEAPHP
+241 KGEDASQKEEQLLSSLLKNNKEVSEKGEEAPHP

-270 KARVTAWDIST
+270 QAHVTAWDIST
-281 DALTIAAGNAHRL
+281 DALAIAAGNAHRL

-311 EERWDVIVSN
+311 EACWDVIVSN
-321 PPYICDRERADM
+321 PPYICDKERADM

-409 MVKGAFLKVKK
+409 MVKGAFIREE

>member
-7 WKRLTAIYNEREAQA
+7 WKRLTTIYNEREAQA

-53 RLEKIIQRLEKS
+53 RLEKIMQRLEKS

-80 LFSVA
+80 LFDVA
-85 PGVLIPRPETEA
+85 PGVLIPRPETED
-97 LVQWAC
+97 LVKWAC
-103 DEAKEKEKEDNSK
+103 DEAKEKEDNSK
-116 EERGEEEEGS
+116 EERGKEEKEV
-126 RKGEG
+126 
-131 SKKDEAPKKE
+131 SKKREAQKKE
-141 EAQRKEDASKKEE
+141 EQPLSSPLKEEKEGLRKGEDASKKEE
-154 QLLSSPSKEEK
+154 QLLSSLFKNNKEVPE
-165 EGSKKGEA
+165 KGE
-173 SKKEEQLLSSPSKEE
+173 
-188 KEGSKKG
+188 
-195 EASKKEE
+195 
-202 QLLSSP
+202 
-208 SKEEKEGSK
+208 
-217 KGEAS
+217 
-222 KKEEQLLSSPSKE
+222 
-235 EKEGLR
+235 
-241 KEAEAPHP
+241 EAPHP

-270 KARVTAWDIST
+270 QARVTAWDIST
-281 DALTIAAGNAHRL
+281 DALDIAAGNAHRL

-305 LSAPDD
+305 LNAPDD

-347 VPDSDPLLFYRAIT
+347 VPDNDPLLFYRAIA

-388 AMADEGFTAIE
+388 AMANEGFTAIE

-409 MVKGAFLKVKK
+409 MVKGDFIREELIK

>member
-53 RLEKIIQRLEKS
+53 RLEKIMQRLEKS
-65 EPVQYVLGAEWFAGR
+65 EPVQYVLGAGWFAGR
-80 LFSVA
+80 LFDVA
-85 PGVLIPRPETEA
+85 PGVLIPRPETED
-97 LVQWAC
+97 LVKWAC

-116 EERGEEEEGS
+116 EERG
-126 RKGEG
+126 
-131 SKKDEAPKKE
+131 
-141 EAQRKEDASKKEE
+141 
-154 QLLSSPSKEEK
+154 KEEK
-165 EGSKKGEA
+165 EVSKKGEA
-173 SKKEEQLLSSPSKEE
+173 PQKEEQPLSSTLKEEEEGLRKGKDASQKEEQPLSSP
-188 KEGSKKG
+188 
-195 EASKKEE
+195 
-202 QLLSSP
+202 L
-208 SKEEKEGSK
+208 
-217 KGEAS
+217 
-222 KKEEQLLSSPSKE
+222 KE

-241 KEAEAPHP
+241 KGEDASQKEEQHLSSLLKSNKEVSEKGEEAPHP

-270 KARVTAWDIST
+270 QARVTAWDIST
-281 DALTIAAGNAHRL
+281 DALAIAAGNAHRL

-321 PPYICDRERADM
+321 PPYICDKERANM

-347 VPDSDPLLFYRAIT
+347 VPDSDPLLFYRAIA

>member
-65 EPVQYVLGAEWFAGR
+65 EPVQYVIGAEWFAGR

-85 PGVLIPRPETEA
+85 PGVLIPRPETED
-97 LVQWAC
+97 LVKWAC
-103 DEAKEKEKEDNSK
+103 DEAKGKEKEDNSK
-116 EERGEEEEGS
+116 KERGEEEKEDS
-126 RKGEG
+126 
-131 SKKDEAPKKE
+131 KKE
-141 EAQRKEDASKKEE
+141 EAQKKEEKPLSSPLKEKKEGLRKEEEATQKE
-154 QLLSSPSKEEK
+154 QLLSSPLKNNKEV
-165 EGSKKGEA
+165 
-173 SKKEEQLLSSPSKEE
+173 SKKE
-188 KEGSKKG
+188 G
-195 EASKKEE
+195 EAF
-202 QLLSSP
+202 
-208 SKEEKEGSK
+208 
-217 KGEAS
+217 
-222 KKEEQLLSSPSKE
+222 
-235 EKEGLR
+235 
-241 KEAEAPHP
+241 HP

-270 KARVTAWDIST
+270 QARVTAWDISP
-281 DALTIAAGNAHRL
+281 DALAIAADNAHRL

-347 VPDSDPLLFYRAIT
+347 VPDSDPLLFYRAIA

-409 MVKGAFLKVKK
+409 MVKGAFIREELIK

>member
-53 RLEKIIQRLEKS
+53 RLEKIMQRLEKS

-80 LFSVA
+80 LFDVA
-85 PGVLIPRPETEA
+85 PGVLIPRPETED
-97 LVQWAC
+97 LVKWAC

-116 EERGEEEEGS
+116 EERGKEEKEV
-126 RKGEG
+126 
-131 SKKDEAPKKE
+131 SKKREAL
-141 EAQRKEDASKKEE
+141 KKEE
-154 QLLSSPSKEEK
+154 QPLSSP
-165 EGSKKGEA
+165 
-173 SKKEEQLLSSPSKEE
+173 L
-188 KEGSKKG
+188 
-195 EASKKEE
+195 
-202 QLLSSP
+202 
-208 SKEEKEGSK
+208 
-217 KGEAS
+217 
-222 KKEEQLLSSPSKE
+222 KE

-241 KEAEAPHP
+241 KGEDASQKEEQLLSSLLKNNKEVSKKGEEAPHP

-270 KARVTAWDIST
+270 QARVTAWDIST
-281 DALTIAAGNAHRL
+281 DALAIAAGNAHRL

-305 LSAPDD
+305 LNAPDD

-321 PPYICDRERADM
+321 PPYICDRERANM

-347 VPDSDPLLFYRAIT
+347 VPDSDPLLFYRAIAH
-361 RYASKALKPGGRLLF
+361 YASKALKPGGRLLF

-388 AMADEGFTAIE
+388 TMADEGFTAIE

-409 MVKGAFLKVKK
+409 MVKGAFIREE

>member
-53 RLEKIIQRLEKS
+53 RLEKIMQRLEKS

-80 LFSVA
+80 LFDVA
-85 PGVLIPRPETEA
+85 PGVLIPRPETED
-97 LVQWAC
+97 LVKWAC

-116 EERGEEEEGS
+116 EERGKEEKEVS
-126 RKGEG
+126 KKGE
-131 SKKDEAPKKE
+131 AP
-141 EAQRKEDASKKEE
+141 QKEE
-154 QLLSSPSKEEK
+154 QLLSSPLKEE
-165 EGSKKGEA
+165 E
-173 SKKEEQLLSSPSKEE
+173 
-188 KEGSKKG
+188 
-195 EASKKEE
+195 
-202 QLLSSP
+202 
-208 SKEEKEGSK
+208 
-217 KGEAS
+217 
-222 KKEEQLLSSPSKE
+222 
-235 EKEGLR
+235 EGLR
-241 KEAEAPHP
+241 KGKDASQKEEQPLSSLLKEEEEGLRKGKDASQKEEQHLSSLLKSNKEVSEKGEEVPHP

-270 KARVTAWDIST
+270 QARVTAWDIST
-281 DALTIAAGNAHRL
+281 DALAIAAGNAHRL

-347 VPDSDPLLFYRAIT
+347 VPDNDPLLFYRAIA

-381 YAHEVAQ
+381 YVHEVAQ

-409 MVKGAFLKVKK
+409 MVKGDFLKVKK

>member
-7 WKRLTAIYNEREAQA
+7 WKRLTVIYNEREAQA

-53 RLEKIIQRLEKS
+53 RLEKIMQRLEKS

-80 LFSVA
+80 LFDVA
-85 PGVLIPRPETEA
+85 PGVLIPRPETED
-97 LVQWAC
+97 LVKWAC

-116 EERGEEEEGS
+116 EERGKEEKEVS
-126 RKGEG
+126 KKGE
-131 SKKDEAPKKE
+131 AP
-141 EAQRKEDASKKEE
+141 QKEE
-154 QLLSSPSKEEK
+154 QLLSSLLKNNNEV
-165 EGSKKGEA
+165 SKKGE
-173 SKKEEQLLSSPSKEE
+173 
-188 KEGSKKG
+188 
-195 EASKKEE
+195 
-202 QLLSSP
+202 
-208 SKEEKEGSK
+208 
-217 KGEAS
+217 
-222 KKEEQLLSSPSKE
+222 
-235 EKEGLR
+235 
-241 KEAEAPHP
+241 EAPHP

-270 KARVTAWDIST
+270 QAHVTAWDIST

-347 VPDSDPLLFYRAIT
+347 VPDSDPLLFYRAIA

-409 MVKGAFLKVKK
+409 MVKGAFIREE

>member
-53 RLEKIIQRLEKS
+53 RLEKIMQRLEKS
-65 EPVQYVLGAEWFAGR
+65 EPVQYVLGAGWFAGR
-80 LFSVA
+80 LFDVA
-85 PGVLIPRPETEA
+85 PGVLIPRPETED
-97 LVQWAC
+97 LVKWAC

-116 EERGEEEEGS
+116 EERGKEEKEVS
-126 RKGEG
+126 KKGE
-131 SKKDEAPKKE
+131 AP
-141 EAQRKEDASKKEE
+141 QKEE
-154 QLLSSPSKEEK
+154 QLLSSPLKEEE
-165 EGSKKGEA
+165 EGLRKGKDA
-173 SKKEEQLLSSPSKEE
+173 SQKEEQHLSS
-188 KEGSKKG
+188 
-195 EASKKEE
+195 
-202 QLLSSP
+202 LL
-208 SKEEKEGSK
+208 
-217 KGEAS
+217 
-222 KKEEQLLSSPSKE
+222 KE

-241 KEAEAPHP
+241 KGEDASQKEEQPLSSLLKNNKEVSEKGEEAPHP

-270 KARVTAWDIST
+270 QARVTAWDIST
-281 DALTIAAGNAHRL
+281 DALAIAAGNAHRL

-305 LSAPDD
+305 LNAPDD

-347 VPDSDPLLFYRAIT
+347 VPDSDPLLFYRAIA

-381 YAHEVAQ
+381 YVHEVAQ
-388 AMADEGFTAIE
+388 AMANEGFTAIE

-409 MVKGAFLKVKK
+409 MVKGDFLKVKK